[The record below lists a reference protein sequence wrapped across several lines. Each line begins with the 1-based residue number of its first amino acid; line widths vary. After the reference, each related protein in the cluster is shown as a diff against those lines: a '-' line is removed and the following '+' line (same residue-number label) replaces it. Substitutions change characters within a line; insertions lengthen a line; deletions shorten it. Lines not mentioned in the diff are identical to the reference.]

1 MKNYIFLVVV
11 SFFTTNV
18 FGQTPNPIVNNFGFH
33 YSLNGTGDM
42 KGFEINVSK
51 RKKINKTFDWYYGSS
66 LTTHFNNSSSN
77 RGIVD
82 YTPLKFQTFGIQG
95 ETGLTIKLF
104 ENKFPFQISTSPIVR
119 FQSTTYPSVYS
130 ISNDQFFP
138 RPRYDIVKSIPNTLS
153 LGYKVQ
159 LELGLFKIR
168 RSRMFFNSYF
178 QNDTRSD
185 VITGLGIVFKNLS
198 Y

>member
-1 MKNYIFLVVV
+1 MKNYILLVVV

-42 KGFEINVSK
+42 KGLEINVSK

>member
-1 MKNYIFLVVV
+1 MFIIV
-11 SFFTTNV
+11 SFCITKITAQTSKPIFNS
-18 FGQTPNPIVNNFGFH
+18 FGLH

-42 KGFEINVSK
+42 KGLEINVSK

-153 LGYKVQ
+153 VGYKVQ

>member
-1 MKNYIFLVVV
+1 MV

-130 ISNDQFFP
+130 ISNDPFFP

>member
-42 KGFEINVSK
+42 KGLEINVSK

-153 LGYKVQ
+153 VGYKVQ